1 MRLLADDFHPWNF
14 LLDCARFVEFAL
26 AHAPRAGGAMRRSF
40 LCVLAFLAFAAFS
53 GAALAEILTLH
64 APVELRTRPT
74 VRCPVTVIAPADTDL
89 TILGDGRNW
98 IPVALNGERFFAS
111 RAELVNASP
120 APAPGPDPTCDYGY
134 PYSGSGLFF
143 ARPLA
148 QFRHGPLGFL
158 LGTHRFYPC

>member
-1 MRLLADDFHPWNF
+1 
-14 LLDCARFVEFAL
+14 
-26 AHAPRAGGAMRRSF
+26 MRRSF
-40 LCVLAFLAFAAFS
+40 LFFARIFLALGLFS
-53 GAALAEILTLH
+53 ASALAEVLTLR

-74 VRCPVTVIAPADTDL
+74 AKCPVTVIAPADTDV
-89 TILGDGRNW
+89 TVLGEGRDW
-98 IPVALNGERFFAS
+98 IPVALNGRRFFAS
-111 RAELVNASP
+111 RAEIVNASP

-134 PYSGSGLFF
+134 PYSGSGEFF